1 MGEFTS
7 GFFMGDQATNGRVLV
22 VDDEADIRKV
32 VRMTLQKA
40 GYDVLEAENGEKAI
54 ETINSGENRLLL
66 DILICDIR
74 MPKINGVE
82 AIAYFRANYPRVPV
96 IVLTGFPDAD
106 MATSMLRQGVVDYL
120 VKPVEG
126 EKLRESVARAME
138 QTRARA
144 SLDLSHGYD
153 VGEGRGPPLP
163 SPEPCR
169 ATSDGQNGGRQ
180 SLRKPKSRSSEAGE
194 EEPLSSISC
203 ILIPSIEIVGISDR
217 DPAAPGLLRA
227 KNLHIP

>member
-1 MGEFTS
+1 MLVVHLSLAGGSQPPGIEQPHRHCWPTAGKFRECRHEARGTSLALSARQTRLPRKRYLPFTIHKEDIMGEFTS
-7 GFFMGDQATNGRVLV
+7 GFFMGDGATNGRVLV

-54 ETINSGENRLLL
+54 ETINAGENRLLL

-138 QTRARA
+138 QRELAH
-144 SLDLSHGYD
+144 L
-153 VGEGRGPPLP
+153 
-163 SPEPCR
+163 
-169 ATSDGQNGGRQ
+169 
-180 SLRKPKSRSSEAGE
+180 
-194 EEPLSSISC
+194 
-203 ILIPSIEIVGISDR
+203 
-217 DPAAPGLLRA
+217 
-227 KNLHIP
+227 